1 MDNSFLESLKEI
13 LEPYDDIESNK
24 DGFVFGG
31 YIDWPSFVDYEDFQ
45 VE

>member
-24 DGFVFGG
+24 DGFVVWWI
-31 YIDWPSFVDYEDFQ
+31 YRLA
-45 VE
+45 